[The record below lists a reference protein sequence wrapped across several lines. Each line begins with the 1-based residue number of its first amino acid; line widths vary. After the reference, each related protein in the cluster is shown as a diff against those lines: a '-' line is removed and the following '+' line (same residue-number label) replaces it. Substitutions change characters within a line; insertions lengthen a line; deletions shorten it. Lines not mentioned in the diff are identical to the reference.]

1 MRSTLEKESMALTSA
16 EQKQIRDALCA
27 IAVRGA
33 RHPGEYDTARDELTK
48 QFEALKAAAV
58 QPVAKEK

>member
-1 MRSTLEKESMALTSA
+1 MALTAA

-48 QFEALKAAAV
+48 QFEALKAAAA
-58 QPVAKEK
+58 PPAAKAK

>member
-1 MRSTLEKESMALTSA
+1 MALTAA

-33 RHPGEYDTARDELTK
+33 RFPDEYVQARKNLTE
-48 QFEALKAAAV
+48 QFEALKAAPTPPAV
-58 QPVAKEK
+58 AVK

>member
-1 MRSTLEKESMALTSA
+1 MALTA
-16 EQKQIRDALCA
+16 TEQKQIRDALCA

-48 QFEALKAAAV
+48 QFEALKAAAA
-58 QPVAKEK
+58 PLAAKAK